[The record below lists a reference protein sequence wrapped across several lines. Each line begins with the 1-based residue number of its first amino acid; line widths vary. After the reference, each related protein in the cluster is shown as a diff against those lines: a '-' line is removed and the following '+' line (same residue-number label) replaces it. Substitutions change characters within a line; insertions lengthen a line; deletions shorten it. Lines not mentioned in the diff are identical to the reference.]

1 MNGSMRKQHK
11 RTRRTQRLNHRGGAL
26 SEVLPTTTWGSWSSY
41 PGALAWSATTTAPQP
56 LANGGLYSGPQST
69 GEWASKPFPAT
80 QYAEAVEAS
89 KLNPEIPDVFY
100 HQRPTDNTGA
110 SFSPYVGS
118 PASSQHY
125 SATAGHSMSGGARYK
140 SRRNRSNRRNRSRNI
155 RK

>member
-1 MNGSMRKQHK
+1 MKGCSMRSRRNRYQKKQK
-11 RTRRTQRLNHRGGAL
+11 RTQRNHRGGAL
-26 SEVLPTTTWGSWSSY
+26 SDVLPTTTWGSWASF
-41 PGALAWSATTTAPQP
+41 PGALAWGANSQAPQP

-80 QYAEAVEAS
+80 QYAEAVESS

-125 SATAGHSMSGGARYK
+125 SATAGPSMSGGRYR
-140 SRRNRSNRRNRSRNI
+140 SRRHNKHNRNNR
-155 RK
+155 K